1 MTVVIK
7 NHTSSKKIEEIIR
20 KVKTE
25 MPPKGL
31 RKHFGALKRQIDGLD
46 YQKKIRNEWDGFFG
60 RH

>member
-7 NHTSSKKIEEIIR
+7 NNTSGKKIEEIIR

-25 MPPKGL
+25 MPSKGL

-46 YQKKIRNEWDGFFG
+46 YQKKIRNEWD
-60 RH
+60 